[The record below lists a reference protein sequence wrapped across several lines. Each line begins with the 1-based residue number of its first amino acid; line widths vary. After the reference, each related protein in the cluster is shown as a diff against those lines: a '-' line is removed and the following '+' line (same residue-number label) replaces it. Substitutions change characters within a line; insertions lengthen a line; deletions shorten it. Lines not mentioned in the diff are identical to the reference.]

1 MRLKNHQRDRIVD
14 GLVARAVKDIETAL
28 DAEENKLA
36 LAIYRS
42 RIPEALEKA
51 ADKLNEQLP
60 GMVFTSRVVNVRH
73 PENIWM
79 TVRMDFARVR
89 PRNDDKF
96 EGTCPDELLQQAIEW
111 YQRKKELAQT
121 RNLVQQDARAVVYSC
136 NTVEQLKAAW
146 PEVMPIVQEVMG
158 TAVEKKRGLPAIDR
172 SKLNAMFKL
181 PVEHKE
187 AA

>member
-1 MRLKNHQRDRIVD
+1 MRLKNYQRDRIVD
-14 GLVARAVKDIETAL
+14 GLVERAIKDIETAL
-28 DAEENKLA
+28 AAEESKLA

-42 RIPEALEKA
+42 RMPEALEKA
-51 ADKLNEQLP
+51 ADKLNQQVP
-60 GMVFTSRVVNVRH
+60 GMVFTSRDVNVRH
-73 PENIWM
+73 PEKFWM
-79 TVRMDFARVR
+79 TLRMDFARVK
-89 PRNDDKF
+89 PRSDDKF
-96 EGTCPDELLQQAIEW
+96 ESSCPEELHGQAIEW
-111 YQRKKELAQT
+111 RQRKNELAQT
-121 RNLVQQDARAVVYSC
+121 RNLIQQDARAVVYSC

-146 PEVMPIVQEVMG
+146 PEVMPIVEEVIG